1 MNSLIGYAVL
11 TCVAAGI
18 GSAAIVLLVTRDAV
32 LALRVGLEL
41 WLAAS
46 LLRLAQPPTGEHL
59 LYVAAIIVIRQLIG
73 VTLTAGPRWRRPAD
87 HPGASR
93 RPPGH

>member
-1 MNSLIGYAVL
+1 VNSLIGYAVL
-11 TCVAAGI
+11 ACVAAGI

-46 LLRLAQPPTGEHL
+46 LLRLAQPPMGEHL
-59 LYVAAIIVIRQLIG
+59 LYVAAIIVIRQFLG

-87 HPGASR
+87 PGSSR

>member
-11 TCVAAGI
+11 ACVAAGI

-46 LLRLAQPPTGEHL
+46 LLRLAQPPMGEHL
-59 LYVAAIIVIRQLIG
+59 LYVAAIIVIRQLLG

-87 HPGASR
+87 PGSSR
-93 RPPGH
+93 HPPGH